1 MPIDELLRFKDLQR
15 LNVVK
20 SWPQLR
26 YMQRH
31 YGFPEGILLGENTR
45 AWAACQSSRV
55 ARSPT
60 NRLAS
65 DQRAR
70 RKIGA
75 GPYGAEHRRVW
86 SRKADI
92 SAGLAVAR

>member
-45 AWAACQSSRV
+45 AWTSSKVQEWLEARPTV
-55 ARSPT
+55 STLIRDRAEKSVRARSARTLRVRPKEAESLVGDR
-60 NRLAS
+60 RL
-65 DQRAR
+65 
-70 RKIGA
+70 
-75 GPYGAEHRRVW
+75 
-86 SRKADI
+86 
-92 SAGLAVAR
+92 

>member
-15 LNVVK
+15 LNIVK

-45 AWAACQSSRV
+45 AWAASKVQQWLEARPSVSPLIRERAEKSV
-55 ARSPT
+55 QARS
-60 NRLAS
+60 
-65 DQRAR
+65 AR
-70 RKIGA
+70 
-75 GPYGAEHRRVW
+75 PRRGR
-86 SRKADI
+86 SRTTKAA
-92 SAGLAVAR
+92 AGLVATT